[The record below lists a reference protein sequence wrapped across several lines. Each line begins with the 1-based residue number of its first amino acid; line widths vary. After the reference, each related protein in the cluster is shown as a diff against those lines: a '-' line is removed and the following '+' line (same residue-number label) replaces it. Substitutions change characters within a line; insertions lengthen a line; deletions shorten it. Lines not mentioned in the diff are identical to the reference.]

1 MHAHTYTHVNT
12 HTHTHTTTFITLVSE
27 HVACALQVC
36 SVLESLER
44 EYRREEDWCST
55 EKANNSDKVTYMSQL
70 LTKHQEQKEAFLKV
84 RDTPIISGHFE
95 CPRRSEISFLK
106 TKCGNTHH

>member
-1 MHAHTYTHVNT
+1 M
-12 HTHTHTTTFITLVSE
+12 
-27 HVACALQVC
+27 
-36 SVLESLER
+36 LESLER

-84 RDTPIISGHFE
+84 SAMSLTKHQE
-95 CPRRSEISFLK
+95 WKEAFLK
-106 TKCGNTHH
+106 VSTISRTKHQEQEEVFLRWVPYYDSSHQTAGTEGNVP

>member
-1 MHAHTYTHVNT
+1 MTRNIYSVY
-12 HTHTHTTTFITLVSE
+12 S
-27 HVACALQVC
+27 QVC

-44 EYRREEDWCST
+44 EYQREEDWCST

-84 RDTPIISGHFE
+84 STIALTKRQE
-95 CPRRSEISFLK
+95 QMEAFLK
-106 TKCGNTHH
+106 VSTIALTK

>member
-1 MHAHTYTHVNT
+1 MGTETVCVNGPLGHWTKHAQSKENMTSNIYSVY
-12 HTHTHTTTFITLVSE
+12 S
-27 HVACALQVC
+27 QVC

-84 RDTPIISGHFE
+84 STIALTKQQE
-95 CPRRSEISFLK
+95 QMEAFLK
-106 TKCGNTHH
+106 VSTIALTK

>member
-1 MHAHTYTHVNT
+1 M
-12 HTHTHTTTFITLVSE
+12 
-27 HVACALQVC
+27 
-36 SVLESLER
+36 LESLER

-84 RDTPIISGHFE
+84 STIALAKHQE
-95 CPRRSEISFLK
+95 QKVFLK
-106 TKCGNTHH
+106 LSAMSLTKQQE